1 MSTVR
6 LADGRRLAFTEYGSP
21 GGFPIIYLHGA
32 IGSPLKRNGEL
43 DLATDELGLRLIFV
57 QRPGFGDSDQ
67 QPGRTLLLFPA
78 DLEQLANALGVERF
92 GVVGVSAGGPYAVA
106 CARRLPKRITAAAAV
121 SSLSPLCAP
130 ANVPG
135 LPARIA
141 AGLEWAGVEPP
152 YDLVG
157 HSMGGA
163 VALTLAARDPAAVR
177 RLVLVAPA
185 GLRPMPAAAA
195 RAFGAFAAAAIPV
208 RRRAA
213 ALADFAFGRRLLMT
227 PGTANPAAMP
237 PADVRAM
244 LAASRGATRIAEAL
258 STVASAD
265 VRPLL
270 AKLPVHVGAVWGA
283 RDRIVPP
290 GGIDTLR
297 AIRPEA
303 PIATVPDAGHILMM
317 ERPDQF
323 ASALEDVLRRL
334 SLNGNMSSVASA

>member
-1 MSTVR
+1 MAPITYDNHGSGEPLVLVHG
-6 LADGRRLAFTEYGSP
+6 LATTRVIWRHVLPLLEDGRRLIT
-21 GGFPIIYLHGA
+21 
-32 IGSPLKRNGEL
+32 L
-43 DLATDELGLRLIFV
+43 DV
-57 QRPGFGDSDQ
+57 PGFGGS
-67 QPGRTLLLFPA
+67 PPA
-78 DLEQLANALGVERF
+78 GAGFVLE
-92 GVVGVSAGGPYAVA
+92 AVA
-106 CARRLPKRITAAAAV
+106 
-121 SSLSPLCAP
+121 
-130 ANVPG
+130 
-135 LPARIA
+135 ARIA

-163 VALTLAARDPAAVR
+163 VALTVAARDPAAVR

-270 AKLPVHVGAVWGA
+270 AKLPVRIGAVWGT

-290 GGIDTLR
+290 GGIHTVEKL
-297 AIRPEA
+297 RPEA
-303 PIATVPDAGHILMM
+303 PTATVPDAGHILMM
-317 ERPDQF
+317 ERPDEF
-323 ASALEDVLRRL
+323 AAALEDVLDRL
-334 SLNGNMSSVASA
+334 SRVGNMRPTATA